1 MWRHPKTP
9 IKITQASRERMAA
22 AAAAATFGALR
33 QGVRTATSPLFCAQC
48 ARTTSRADLNGLSRG
63 GGRPR
68 RGGGGRRGAE
78 GGRRVRPRRAARAAL
93 RDAFPNWT
101 HARDQAAP
109 LAFVV
114 REAVDAG
121 LGVEA
126 ASYGEAASA
135 LANGCP
141 RERVVFDSPAKT
153 VDELRWALDAGIA
166 VNADSLDELAR
177 IDAVLAERSAPSA
190 SLLGLRVN
198 ACVDGKGEHAIFAVS
213 ENDSKFGHPLSSDAM
228 RTAVVDA
235 FGAYPWLRALH
246 THVGSAGTSL
256 DMLAQGARRSPA
268 SPMRSAKRAGG
279 ASRRSAWRRPRL
291 VDGVGRDVA
300 HLCRARRVPARG
312 SAVAVHRDRAVFTGL
327 GRLAETTWIVSQV
340 EYVKAFDG
348 SPTRIATLQ
357 VGADLLMRQCYRPG
371 SPLIASPRTTPTPNR
386 SRAAAAH
393 RRAPPRRPSAS
404 RATTRRRAVA
414 AARRRRLRRLPR
426 HGSQL
431 ARAVEPPARLCARL
445 LVHARRGAPS
455 SSYCRSRPAAR
466 TPPQFGLDFK

>member
-1 MWRHPKTP
+1 
-9 IKITQASRERMAA
+9 MAV

-33 QGVRTATSPLFCAQC
+33 QGVRTSDVPSVL
-48 ARTTSRADLNGLSRG
+48 RAMRKNNFLASDLNGLSRG
-63 GGRPR
+63 TNDLGAAVAASAAQKAAVVYDLDAL
-68 RGGGGRRGAE
+68 RGSF
-78 GGRRVRPRRAARAAL
+78 AAL
-93 RDAFPNWT
+93 RDAFPDHWT
-101 HARDQAAP
+101 HALAIKAAP

-166 VNADSLDELAR
+166 VNADSLDELRR

-228 RTAVVDA
+228 RAAVVDA

-256 DMLAQGARRSPA
+256 DMLAQGANTLA
-268 SPMRSAKRAGG
+268 GLADEIDAAAGG
-279 ASRRSAWRRPRL
+279 
-291 VDGVGRDVA
+291 
-300 HLCRARRVPARG
+300 RRVEALDIGGGLASSMASDDVSPTFAEHAACLREAAP
-312 SAVAVHRDRAVFTGL
+312 SLFTRDDRAVFTEL
-327 GRLAETTWIVSQV
+327 GRALLQKTAWIVSQV

-357 VGADLLMRQCYRPG
+357 VGADLLMRQCYRPELATNRI
-371 SPLIASPRTTPTPNR
+371 SAYDADAEPL
-386 SRAAAAH
+386 AAGGRGA
-393 RRAPPRRPSAS
+393 
-404 RATTRRRAVA
+404 
-414 AARRRRLRRLPR
+414 
-426 HGSQL
+426 
-431 ARAVEPPARLCARL
+431 AVEHHLAGPLCFAGDYPQKGVALPPLAGGDYVVLHDTGANTLGLWSRHCSRLVPPVYSYTRDAAGAVELTLQKPAEPLERL
-445 LVHARRGAPS
+445 LEFWS
-455 SSYCRSRPAAR
+455 
-466 TPPQFGLDFK
+466 

>member
-1 MWRHPKTP
+1 MVLHVVATSARR
-9 IKITQASRERMAA
+9 SRRARRKRPPSCDLD
-22 AAAAATFGALR
+22 ALR
-33 QGVRTATSPLFCAQC
+33 GSF
-48 ARTTSRADLNGLSRG
+48 
-63 GGRPR
+63 
-68 RGGGGRRGAE
+68 
-78 GGRRVRPRRAARAAL
+78 AAL
-93 RDAFPNWT
+93 RDAFPEHWT
-101 HARDQAAP
+101 HALAIKAAP

-228 RTAVVDA
+228 RAAVVDA

-256 DMLAQGARRSPA
+256 DMLAQGASTLA
-268 SPMRSAKRAGG
+268 GLADEIDAAAGG
-279 ASRRSAWRRPRL
+279 
-291 VDGVGRDVA
+291 
-300 HLCRARRVPARG
+300 RRVEALDIGGGLASSMASDETSPTFAEHAACLREAAP
-312 SAVAVHRDRAVFTGL
+312 SLFTRDDRAVFTEL
-327 GRLAETTWIVSQV
+327 GRALLQKTAWIVSQV

-357 VGADLLMRQCYRPG
+357 VGADLLMRQCYRPE
-371 SPLIASPRTTPTPNR
+371 LATNRIARTTPTPSR
-386 SRAAAAH
+386 SRRAAAAPSSSTTSPA
-393 RRAPPRRPSAS
+393 RSAS
-404 RATTRRRAVA
+404 RATTRRRASRCRRSPEATTSSSTTREPTRSRCGA
-414 AARRRRLRRLPR
+414 AT
-426 HGSQL
+426 
-431 ARAVEPPARLCARL
+431 ARASCRPSTRTRAT
-445 LVHARRGAPS
+445 RRAPS
-455 SSYCRSRPAAR
+455 SSYCRSRPSRSSASSS
-466 TPPQFGLDFK
+466 FGLEFKFVHQHFL